1 MTTEP
6 RDETGGDP
14 EALAVEAERA
24 LESGRAATAE
34 ALYSRALDM
43 RPAEESWLMGR
54 ATARRF
60 LARHEEALADVEAA
74 LAGNPG
80 NLRLRLERGYAL
92 RAAGLN
98 DAAETAYRSILA
110 DRPDQAEA
118 RVNLGMLL
126 RAAHRTE
133 EAVAVLQRAAT
144 RRPGDARVLTA
155 LGTARLEAGDVPGAA
170 RDLGQA
176 MSANPW
182 DRNALAHLY
191 AAACAAGDFAAAEAL
206 FPAEDTLA
214 VVDDVLGE
222 DEAAA
227 LVTVIKRDP
236 TLAWERSGNTTR
248 GGAHTGIL
256 LDDPDPLVV
265 RLADKLDGALRAYLA
280 GLRRDERHPYLAW
293 RPEHWRL
300 EIWGVVLASGGY
312 QEPHI
317 HPDGWVSGVCYL
329 AVPPEVGSDPG
340 DAGCLEVGRPPSLL
354 RPRDGLPVRGI
365 RPRPGRTVMFPSF
378 AWHRTVPF
386 ASDSER
392 ICVAFDLR
400 PMT

>member
-191 AAACAAGDFAAAEAL
+191 AAACAAGDIAAAEAL

-222 DEAAA
+222 DDAAPRSDRDVSFVRLAPHGA
-227 LVTVIKRDP
+227 LRFGQRAD
-236 TLAWERSGNTTR
+236 LRGLRSAPDDLIRSPRSPLQNSAGTTR
-248 GGAHTGIL
+248 GAMTSGNANSAMPMEASSRSTGS
-256 LDDPDPLVV
+256 
-265 RLADKLDGALRAYLA
+265 A
-280 GLRRDERHPYLAW
+280 
-293 RPEHWRL
+293 
-300 EIWGVVLASGGY
+300 
-312 QEPHI
+312 
-317 HPDGWVSGVCYL
+317 VSETTG
-329 AVPPEVGSDPG
+329 
-340 DAGCLEVGRPPSLL
+340 
-354 RPRDGLPVRGI
+354 
-365 RPRPGRTVMFPSF
+365 MMNF
-378 AWHRTVPF
+378 
-386 ASDSER
+386 
-392 ICVAFDLR
+392 
-400 PMT
+400 